1 MSLEMKHVFYTY
13 QEGSP
18 AESHALQDICLNINE
33 GEFLGIVGHTGSGKS
48 TLIQHLNGLLKPSK
62 GEVLIDG
69 VDINQKAAK
78 GRRKELRMCVGLVFQ
93 YPEYQLFEETV
104 ELDIGFGP
112 RSMGLSDAEVKMR
125 VQEAMALLKLDYQA
139 LRKQSPFDLSGGQ
152 KRKVAIAGVLAM
164 KPKYLVLDE
173 PTAGLDPKGREEFL
187 AQLKLLHQQGMT
199 IIMVSHSMDDMAR
212 YAQRMIVMDHGQI
225 QLEGTPHEI
234 FSQPDK
240 LRQIGLDVPSL
251 TKLLLELKQ
260 RGLDVRTD
268 LYTANDVKQEILRA
282 LKARGGM
289 PYVK

>member
-48 TLIQHLNGLLKPSK
+48 TLIQHLNGLLKPSR

-69 VDINQKAAK
+69 ININQKEAK
-78 GRRKELRMCVGLVFQ
+78 AQRKELRMRVGLVFQ

-112 RSMGLSDAEVKMR
+112 RNMGLKESEVTAR
-125 VQEAMALLKLDYQA
+125 VQEAMALLKLDYKT

-173 PTAGLDPKGREEFL
+173 PTAGLDPRGREEFL
-187 AQLKLLHQQGMT
+187 EQLQTLHQQGMT

-225 QLEGTPHEI
+225 QLEGKPHEI
-234 FSQPDK
+234 FSQPEK
-240 LRQIGLDVPSL
+240 LLKIGLDVPSL

-268 LYTANDVKQEILRA
+268 LFEPEAVKDEIMRVI
-282 LKARGGM
+282 KEKDGRGIC
-289 PYVK
+289 

>member
-1 MSLEMKHVFYTY
+1 MSLEMNHVYYTY

-62 GEVLIDG
+62 GEVLIDDI
-69 VDINQKAAK
+69 DINRKDAKAQ
-78 GRRKELRMCVGLVFQ
+78 RKERRMRGGLVIQ

-112 RSMGLSDAEVKMR
+112 RSMGLSEAEVTSR
-125 VQEAMALLKLDYQA
+125 VQEAMALMQLDYNA

-173 PTAGLDPKGREEFL
+173 PTAGLDPMGREEFL
-187 AQLKLLHQQGMT
+187 ELLGQLHQQGMT

-212 YAQRMIVMDHGQI
+212 YAQRMIVMDHGKI
-225 QLEGTPHEI
+225 QLEGTPREI
-234 FSQPDK
+234 FAQPVK
-240 LRQIGLDVPSL
+240 LRELGLDVPTL

-260 RGLDVRTD
+260 RGLNVRTD
-268 LYTANDVKQEILRA
+268 LFEPQAVKAEIMRA
-282 LKARGGM
+282 LKAGKEQ
-289 PYVK
+289 VTC

>member
-78 GRRKELRMCVGLVFQ
+78 KQRKELRMRVGLVFQ
-93 YPEYQLFEETV
+93 YPEYQLFEENV

-112 RSMGLSDAEVKMR
+112 RSMGLSDREVKAR
-125 VQEAMALLKLDYQA
+125 VHEAMALLKLDYKT
-139 LRKQSPFDLSGGQ
+139 LHKLSPFDLSGGQ

-173 PTAGLDPKGREEFL
+173 PTAGLDPRGREEFL
-187 AQLKLLHQQGMT
+187 ALLQSLHQQGMT

-225 QLEGTPHEI
+225 QLEGTPREI
-234 FSQPDK
+234 FSQPAK
-240 LRQIGLDVPSL
+240 LQQIGLDVPSL

-260 RGLDVRTD
+260 RGLNVRTD
-268 LYTANDVKQEILRA
+268 LFAPEEVKAEILQA
-282 LKARGGM
+282 LKAKRGSATC
-289 PYVK
+289 

>member
-1 MSLEMKHVFYTY
+1 MSLEMNHVYYTY

-62 GEVLIDG
+62 GEVLIDDI
-69 VDINQKAAK
+69 DINRKDAKAQ
-78 GRRKELRMCVGLVFQ
+78 RKERRMRVGLVFQ

-112 RSMGLSDAEVKMR
+112 RSMGLSEAEVTSR
-125 VQEAMALLKLDYQA
+125 VQEAMALMQLDYNA

-173 PTAGLDPKGREEFL
+173 PTAGLVPMGREEFL
-187 AQLKLLHQQGMT
+187 ELLGQLHQQGMT

-212 YAQRMIVMDHGQI
+212 YAQRMIVMDHGKI
-225 QLEGTPHEI
+225 QLEGTPREI
-234 FSQPDK
+234 FAQPVK
-240 LRQIGLDVPSL
+240 LRELGLDVPTL

-260 RGLDVRTD
+260 RGLNVRTD
-268 LYTANDVKQEILRA
+268 LFEPQAVKAEIMRA
-282 LKARGGM
+282 LKAGKEQ
-289 PYVK
+289 VTC

>member
-13 QEGSP
+13 QEGTPS
-18 AESHALQDICLNINE
+18 ESHALQDICLNINE

-69 VDINQKAAK
+69 VDINQKAIK
-78 GRRKELRMCVGLVFQ
+78 KQRKELRMRVGLVFQ
-93 YPEYQLFEETV
+93 YPEYQLFEENV

-112 RSMGLSDAEVKMR
+112 RSMGLPDAEVKAR
-125 VQEAMALLKLDYQA
+125 VQEAMALLKLDYKT

-173 PTAGLDPKGREEFL
+173 PTAGLDPRGREEFL
-187 AQLKLLHQQGMT
+187 KLLHSLHQQGMT

-212 YAQRMIVMDHGQI
+212 YAQRMIVMEHGKI
-225 QLEGTPHEI
+225 QLEGTPREI
-234 FSQPDK
+234 FSQPAK
-240 LRQIGLDVPSL
+240 LKQIGLDVPSL

-260 RGLDVRTD
+260 RGLAVRTD
-268 LYTANDVKQEILRA
+268 LFEPEEVKEEILYA
-282 LKARGGM
+282 LKAKGGM
-289 PYVK
+289 SYVE